1 MSPLGLKKFSCTL
14 SIHIYAQSTG
24 YRLKFYTAANENAP
38 KCNIYSSLF
47 TITVARTDNNN
58 NKITTYG
65 IVEQLNYTTKM
76 QIPY

>member
-1 MSPLGLKKFSCTL
+1 M
-14 SIHIYAQSTG
+14 
-24 YRLKFYTAANENAP
+24 
-38 KCNIYSSLF
+38 
-47 TITVARTDNNN
+47 VARKDNNN